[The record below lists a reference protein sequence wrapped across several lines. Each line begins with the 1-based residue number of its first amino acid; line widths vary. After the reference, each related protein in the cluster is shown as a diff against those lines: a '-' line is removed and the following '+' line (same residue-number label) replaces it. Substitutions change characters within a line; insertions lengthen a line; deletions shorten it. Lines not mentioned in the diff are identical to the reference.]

1 MEYVIIGMLALVII
15 LLIVLI
21 AKKNNNE
28 EITFRLGKFE
38 TDLTKEIGEFK
49 YSFSKNIEEDFKGL
63 NEVIERRLLS
73 DSIR

>member
-49 YSFSKNIEEDFKGL
+49 YSFSKKI
-63 NEVIERRLLS
+63 
-73 DSIR
+73 

>member
-21 AKKNNNE
+21 AKKSNNE

-38 TDLTKEIGEFK
+38 TDLTK
-49 YSFSKNIEEDFKGL
+49 
-63 NEVIERRLLS
+63 
-73 DSIR
+73 

>member
-1 MEYVIIGMLALVII
+1 MNICLYLWYNDFGDKMEYVIIGMLGLVII

-21 AKKNNNE
+21 TRKNNNE

-49 YSFSKNIEEDFKGL
+49 YSFSKNIEED
-63 NEVIERRLLS
+63 N
-73 DSIR
+73 